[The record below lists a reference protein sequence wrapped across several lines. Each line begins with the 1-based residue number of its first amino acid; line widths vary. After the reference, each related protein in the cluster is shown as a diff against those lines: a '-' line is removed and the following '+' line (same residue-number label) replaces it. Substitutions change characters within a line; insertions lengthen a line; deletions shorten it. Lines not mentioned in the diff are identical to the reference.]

1 MHRTA
6 ATPCAISVA
15 IATPLT
21 PISHTKTKMRSKMI
35 LRIAA
40 KIKKYKGVLES
51 PNALNKLEI
60 ALYKNVKINP
70 RKIICK

>member
-1 MHRTA
+1 
-6 ATPCAISVA
+6 
-15 IATPLT
+15 
-21 PISHTKTKMRSKMI
+21 MI